1 MEQDNRKI
9 EDIILFEL
17 ENISS
22 KFNNLHAK
30 LDNDDL
36 NHEDLNEIV
45 GDIRTLQQHIQDTK
59 F

>member
-30 LDNDDL
+30 LDSDDL
-36 NHEDLNEIV
+36 EHKDLNEII